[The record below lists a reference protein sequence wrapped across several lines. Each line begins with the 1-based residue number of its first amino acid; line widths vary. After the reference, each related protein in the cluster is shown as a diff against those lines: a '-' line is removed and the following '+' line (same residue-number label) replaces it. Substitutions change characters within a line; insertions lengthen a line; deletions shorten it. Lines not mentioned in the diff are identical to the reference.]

1 MFIDQVTIT
10 VKAGKGGD
18 GCSSFRRE
26 KYIPL
31 GGPDGGDGGRGGDI
45 VLEADPNL
53 TTLIDLRYQKIYQ
66 SESGKSGKG
75 QQMTGKSGPTRIIR
89 LPPGTLVKD
98 KDSGELL
105 VDLNQAHQ
113 QFVIAKGGDGGRG
126 NMRFKSSIQRAP
138 RKFELGWPGEE
149 RTLFL
154 ELKLLADVGIIG
166 FPNAGKSTLISKISN
181 ARPKIADYP
190 FTTLVPN
197 LGVVRLEEG
206 ESFVA
211 ADIPGIIEGAHE
223 GKGLGHQFL
232 KHVERTRLLL
242 HLIDFS
248 DPDGEEAILSRY
260 HKLQTE
266 LKRFSPELFE
276 KPQILVASKADD
288 PQSQKN
294 IAALQASMIELNPV
308 FFSISSLTGEG
319 IQPLLWKIK
328 EGLPKE
334 GPTEE
339 EKITMMYRQPEA

>member
-10 VKAGKGGD
+10 VQAGDGGD
-18 GCSSFRRE
+18 GCCSFRRE
-26 KYIPL
+26 KYVPL
-31 GGPDGGDGGRGGDI
+31 WGPDGGDGGKGGDV

-53 TTLIDLRYQKIYQ
+53 STLIDLRYQKVYQ
-66 SESGKSGKG
+66 AEHGNPGRG
-75 QQMTGKSGPTRIIR
+75 QQMTGKSGQDMVIR

-113 QFVIAKGGDGGRG
+113 QFIVAQGGNGGRG
-126 NMRFKSSIQRAP
+126 NLRFKSATQRAP
-138 RKFELGWPGEE
+138 RKFETGWPGGF
-149 RTLFL
+149 RKLFL

-197 LGVVRLEEG
+197 LGVVRLEAG

-211 ADIPGIIEGAHE
+211 ADIPGIIEGAHT

-248 DPDGEEAILSRY
+248 DPDGEAIVSRY
-260 HKLQTE
+260 HKLQEE
-266 LKRFSPELFE
+266 LKRFSPVLSQ
-276 KPQILVASKADD
+276 KPQILVATKADD

-294 IAALQASMIELNPV
+294 ILDLQESMNGLNPV
-308 FFSISSLTGEG
+308 FLSISSLTGEG

-328 EGLPKE
+328 EGLSQEDKN
-334 GPTEE
+334 
-339 EKITMMYRQPEA
+339 I

>member
-10 VKAGKGGD
+10 VEAGNGGD
-18 GCSSFRRE
+18 GCCSFRRE

-31 GGPDGGDGGRGGDI
+31 GGPDGGDGGKGGNV
-45 VLEADPNL
+45 VLEADSNL

-66 SESGKSGKG
+66 AENGKSGRG
-75 QQMTGKSGPTRIIR
+75 QQMTGKSGKNLIIR

-98 KDSGELL
+98 VDSGELL
-105 VDLNQAHQ
+105 VDLKESDQ
-113 QFVIAKGGDGGRG
+113 QFLSAKGGDGGRG
-126 NMRFKSSIQRAP
+126 NLRFKSSTQRAP
-138 RKFELGWPGEE
+138 KRVEPGWSGEK

-197 LGVVRLEEG
+197 LGVVRLEKG
-206 ESFVA
+206 TSFVA

-232 KHVERTRLLL
+232 KHIERTRLLI

-248 DPDGEEAILSRY
+248 DPDQESILSRY
-260 HKLQTE
+260 HKLQAE
-266 LKRFSPELFE
+266 LKKFSSELFQ
-276 KPQILVASKADD
+276 KPQILVATKADD
-288 PQSQKN
+288 PQAKKN
-294 IAALQASMIELNPV
+294 FQNLSSSMVELNPAV
-308 FFSISSLTGEG
+308 FLISSLTGEG
-319 IQPLLWKIK
+319 IQDLLWKIK
-328 EGLPKE
+328 EGLSSE
-334 GPTEE
+334 GPSEE
-339 EKITMMYRQPEA
+339 EKIIMRFRSR

>member
-10 VKAGKGGD
+10 VQAGD
-18 GCSSFRRE
+18 GGNGCCSFRRE
-26 KYIPL
+26 KYVPL
-31 GGPDGGDGGRGGDI
+31 GGPDGGDGGKGGNV
-45 VLEADPNL
+45 VLEVDPNL
-53 TTLIDLRYQKIYQ
+53 ATLIDLRYQKIYQ
-66 SESGKSGKG
+66 AEHGKAGRG
-75 QQMTGKSGPTRIIR
+75 QQMTGKSGKNLVIR

-98 KDSGELL
+98 ANSGELL
-105 VDLNQAHQ
+105 VDLKQSHQ
-113 QFVIAKGGDGGRG
+113 QFTSAGGGNGGRG
-126 NMRFKSSIQRAP
+126 NLRFKSSTQRAP
-138 RKFELGWPGEE
+138 RRFETGWPGEK

-206 ESFVA
+206 TSFVA

-232 KHVERTRLLL
+232 KHIERTRLLL

-248 DPDGEEAILSRY
+248 DPDRESILNRY
-260 HKLQTE
+260 HKLQAE
-266 LKRFSPELFE
+266 LKSFSPALSQ
-276 KPQILVASKADD
+276 KPQILVATKADD

-294 IAALQASMIELNPV
+294 FHDLSAAMVKLNPV
-308 FFSISSLTGEG
+308 VFLISSLTGEG
-319 IQPLLWKIK
+319 IQNLLWKIK
-328 EGLPKE
+328 GGLSKE
-334 GPTEE
+334 RPSEE
-339 EKITMMYRQPEA
+339 EEITKLYRKRET

>member
-10 VKAGKGGD
+10 VEAGNGGD
-18 GCSSFRRE
+18 GCCSFRRE

-31 GGPDGGDGGRGGDI
+31 GGPDGGDGGKGGNV
-45 VLEADPNL
+45 VLEADSNL

-66 SESGKSGKG
+66 AENGKSGRG
-75 QQMTGKSGPTRIIR
+75 QQMTGKSGKNLIIR

-98 KDSGELL
+98 VDSGELL
-105 VDLNQAHQ
+105 VDLKESDQ
-113 QFVIAKGGDGGRG
+113 QFLSAKGGDGGRG
-126 NMRFKSSIQRAP
+126 NLRFKSSTQRAP
-138 RKFELGWPGEE
+138 KRVEPGWSGEK

-197 LGVVRLEEG
+197 LGVVRLEKG
-206 ESFVA
+206 TSFVA

-232 KHVERTRLLL
+232 KHIERTRLLI

-248 DPDGEEAILSRY
+248 DPDQESILSRY
-260 HKLQTE
+260 HKLQAE
-266 LKRFSPELFE
+266 LKKFSSELFQ
-276 KPQILVASKADD
+276 KPQILVATKADD
-288 PQSQKN
+288 PQAKKN
-294 IAALQASMIELNPV
+294 FQNLSSSMVELNPAV
-308 FFSISSLTGEG
+308 FLISSLTGEG
-319 IQPLLWKIK
+319 IQDLLWKIK
-328 EGLPKE
+328 EGLSSE
-334 GPTEE
+334 GPSEE
-339 EKITMMYRQPEA
+339 EKIIMRFRSQ

>member
-10 VKAGKGGD
+10 VQAGNGGD

-26 KYIPL
+26 KYVPM
-31 GGPDGGDGGRGGDI
+31 GGPDGGDGGRGGDV
-45 VLEADPNL
+45 VLETDPNL
-53 TTLIDLRYQKIYQ
+53 STLIDLRYQKIYKA
-66 SESGKSGKG
+66 EHGKPGRG
-75 QQMTGKSGPTRIIR
+75 QQMTGKSGQSRVIR

-113 QFVIAKGGDGGRG
+113 QFVIAEGGDGGRG
-126 NMRFKSSIQRAP
+126 NFRFKSSIQRAP
-138 RKFELGWPGEE
+138 KKLETGWPGAS
-149 RTLFL
+149 RTLFF

-181 ARPKIADYP
+181 ARPRIADYP

-211 ADIPGIIEGAHE
+211 ADVPGLIEGAHT

-232 KHVERTRLLL
+232 KHIERTRLLL

-248 DPDGEEAILSRY
+248 DPDGEAVLSRY
-260 HKLQTE
+260 HKLQDE
-266 LKRFSPELFE
+266 LKRFSPVLSQ
-276 KPQILVASKADD
+276 KPQILVATKADD

-294 IAALQASMIELNPV
+294 IDALQSSMTELNPV
-308 FFSISSLTGEG
+308 FFLISSLTGEG

-328 EGLPKE
+328 EGLTRE
-334 GPTEE
+334 GPSDEE
-339 EKITMMYRQPEA
+339 QTAMLYGRRET

>member
-10 VKAGKGGD
+10 VQAGD
-18 GCSSFRRE
+18 GGNGCCSFRRE
-26 KYIPL
+26 KYVPL
-31 GGPDGGDGGRGGDI
+31 GGPDGGDGGKGGNV
-45 VLEADPNL
+45 VLETDPNL

-66 SESGKSGKG
+66 AENGKSGRG
-75 QQMTGKSGPTRIIR
+75 QQMTGKSGQNLVVR

-98 KDSGELL
+98 VSSGELL
-105 VDLNQAHQ
+105 VDLKQPYEE
-113 QFVIAKGGDGGRG
+113 FMSAKGGDGGRG
-126 NMRFKSSIQRAP
+126 NLRFKSSTQRAP
-138 RKFELGWPGEE
+138 KRIEAGWPGER

-197 LGVVRLEEG
+197 LGVVKLEEG
-206 ESFVA
+206 TSFVA

-232 KHVERTRLLL
+232 KHIERTRMLL

-248 DPDGEEAILSRY
+248 DPDQKSILSRY

-266 LKRFSPELFE
+266 LKSFSPELFK
-276 KPQILVASKADD
+276 KPQILVATKADD
-288 PQSQKN
+288 PQSKKN
-294 IAALQASMIELNPV
+294 FQELSASLFELNPV
-308 FFSISSLTGEG
+308 VFLISSMNGEG
-319 IQPLLWKIK
+319 IQKLLWKIK
-328 EGLPKE
+328 EGLVRE
-334 GPTEE
+334 GPSEDE
-339 EKITMMYRQPEA
+339 QITQLYRPREN

>member
-10 VKAGKGGD
+10 VQAGD
-18 GCSSFRRE
+18 GGSGCCSFRRE
-26 KYIPL
+26 KYVPL
-31 GGPDGGDGGRGGDI
+31 GGPDGGDGGKGGSV
-45 VLEADPNL
+45 VLEVDPNI

-66 SESGKSGKG
+66 AENGKAGRG
-75 QQMTGKSGPTRIIR
+75 QQMTGKSGQTRVIR

-98 KDSGELL
+98 ADSGEIL
-105 VDLNQAHQ
+105 VDLKEPHQ
-113 QFVIAKGGDGGRG
+113 QFTIAEGGNGGHG
-126 NMRFKSSIQRAP
+126 NYRFKSSTQRAP
-138 RKFELGWPGEE
+138 KRFDTGWPGEHK
-149 RTLFL
+149 TLFL

-248 DPDGEEAILSRY
+248 DPDPEPILTRY
-260 HKLQTE
+260 HKLQEE
-266 LKRFSPELFE
+266 LKSFSPELSE
-276 KPQILVASKADD
+276 KPQILVATKVDD

-294 IAALQASMIELNPV
+294 IQELSASMIELNPV
-308 FFSISSLTGEG
+308 FFAISSLTGEG
-319 IQPLLWKIK
+319 IQDLLWKIK
-328 EGLPKE
+328 EGLAKR
-334 GPTEE
+334 GPTEDE
-339 EKITMMYRQPEA
+339 QIAMLYKKRET

>member
-1 MFIDQVTIT
+1 MFVDQVAIIAQ
-10 VKAGKGGD
+10 AGDGGD

-31 GGPDGGDGGRGGDI
+31 GGPDGGDGGRGGDV

-53 TTLIDLRYQKIYQ
+53 STLIDLRYQKTYRA
-66 SESGKSGKG
+66 EHGKPGKG
-75 QQMTGKSGPTRIIR
+75 KQMTGKSGKTLFTR

-105 VDLNQAHQ
+105 VDLKEAHQ
-113 QFVIAKGGDGGRG
+113 QYIVAKGGNGGHG
-126 NMRFKSSIQRAP
+126 NLHFQSSTQRAP
-138 RKFELGWPGEE
+138 RKLEPGWPGGS
-149 RTLFL
+149 RNLFL
-154 ELKLLADVGIIG
+154 ELKLLADVGIMG

-197 LGVVRLEEG
+197 LGVVRLAEG

-211 ADIPGIIEGAHE
+211 ADIPGLIEGAHT

-232 KHVERTRLLL
+232 KHIERTRLLL

-248 DPDGEEAILSRY
+248 DMDKDTILSRY
-260 HKLQTE
+260 HKLQLE
-266 LKRFSPELFE
+266 LKRFSPELSQ
-276 KPQILVASKADD
+276 KPQILVATKADD
-288 PQSQKN
+288 PQSQQN
-294 IAALQASMIELNPV
+294 ILDLQASMTELNPA
-308 FFSISSLTGEG
+308 FFMISSLTGEG

-328 EGLPKE
+328 EGLSR
-334 GPTEE
+334 E
-339 EKITMMYRQPEA
+339 EKTT

>member
-10 VKAGKGGD
+10 VQAGDGGD
-18 GCSSFRRE
+18 GCCSFRRE
-26 KYIPL
+26 KYVPL
-31 GGPDGGDGGRGGDI
+31 GGPDGGDGGKGGDV

-53 TTLIDLRYQKIYQ
+53 STLIDLRYQKVYQ
-66 SESGKSGKG
+66 AEHGNPGRG
-75 QQMTGKSGPTRIIR
+75 QQMTGKSGQDMVIR

-113 QFVIAKGGDGGRG
+113 QFIVAQGGNGGRG
-126 NMRFKSSIQRAP
+126 NLRFKSATQRAP
-138 RKFELGWPGEE
+138 RKFETGWPGGF
-149 RTLFL
+149 RKLFL

-197 LGVVRLEEG
+197 LGVVRLEAG

-211 ADIPGIIEGAHE
+211 ADIPGIIEGAHT

-248 DPDGEEAILSRY
+248 DPDGEAIVSRY
-260 HKLQTE
+260 HKLQEE
-266 LKRFSPELFE
+266 LKRFSPVLSQ
-276 KPQILVASKADD
+276 KPQILVATKADD

-294 IAALQASMIELNPV
+294 ILDLQESMNGLNPV
-308 FFSISSLTGEG
+308 FLSISSLTGEG

-328 EGLPKE
+328 EGLSQEDKN
-334 GPTEE
+334 
-339 EKITMMYRQPEA
+339 I